1 MHPDITLQRKSLQR
15 IARRVGL
22 QASTSA
28 IANGFCGLASLNVDS
43 TLPLSQL

>member
-22 QASTSA
+22 QANTVADLTRSFA
-28 IANGFCGLASLNVDS
+28 IQPCH
-43 TLPLSQL
+43 